1 MIRLWYHHPNEQR
14 TLPAGARQTAGFARV
29 FPSCREVVMNKDQT
43 ENSALV
49 DEVSVELDELRR
61 AGDHPDEAVALQFG
75 PNRTDLRCLGILY
88 RRGRVT
94 AGELAEES
102 GLTPGAITTVLDRLE
117 RGGYANRVPDPAD
130 RRRVLVVSTVAT
142 REIGARIQGE
152 VELASRRLLEGREAA
167 ELTCIR
173 DFLRGTRSVYEA
185 QIAALTAE
193 GAPGAPPR
201 EGVKVE
207 LALELGGKDKPA
219 QSSAPLGSATAGRL
233 EFTKGAAKVS
243 LKGDP
248 SLADLYRASFV
259 GPVPEITVNGNTVVV
274 QQRRRFRPFDW
285 RAQSADFTLSTAV
298 PWDISLRGGMWK
310 LAADL
315 SALRVTGLEVTG
327 GASDIEIRLPAPAG
341 TVPVRVSGGASK
353 VTLLR
358 PRGTDARAEV
368 SGGASS
374 LAFDDQ
380 RLGAVGG
387 RTVLA
392 SGGFADAADRYEIRF
407 TGGASQVTVAT
418 Y

>member
-1 MIRLWYHHPNEQR
+1 
-14 TLPAGARQTAGFARV
+14 
-29 FPSCREVVMNKDQT
+29 MNKDQK
-43 ENSALV
+43 ESAALL
-49 DEVSVELDELRR
+49 DEVGVELDELRR
-61 AGDHPDEAVALQFG
+61 AGDQLDEAVALQFG
-75 PNRTDLRCLGILY
+75 LNRTDLRCLGILY

-117 RGGYANRVPDPAD
+117 KGGYANRVPDPAD
-130 RRRVLVVSTVAT
+130 RRRVIVVSTAAT

-152 VELASRRLLEGREAA
+152 VELASRRLLEDREAA

-201 EGVKVE
+201 EGGVKVE
-207 LALELGGKDKPA
+207 LAFEIGGKDRPA
-219 QSSAPLGSATAGRL
+219 QSSAPLGSASAGRL

-243 LKGDP
+243 LMGDP
-248 SLADLYRASFV
+248 SLTDLYRASFV
-259 GPVPEITVNGNTVVV
+259 GPVPEISVNGGTVVV

-310 LAADL
+310 LVADL
-315 SALRVTGLEVTG
+315 SELRVTSLEVAG
-327 GASDIEIRLPAPAG
+327 GASDIEIRLPAPKG

-358 PRGTDARAEV
+358 PSGSEARAEV
-368 SGGASS
+368 AGGASQ
-374 LAFDDQ
+374 LIFDDQ

-418 Y
+418 H

>member
-1 MIRLWYHHPNEQR
+1 MNEDK
-14 TLPAGARQTAGFARV
+14 TDSA
-29 FPSCREVVMNKDQT
+29 
-43 ENSALV
+43 ALV
-49 DEVSVELDELRR
+49 DDVGVELDELRR
-61 AGDHPDEAVALQFG
+61 AGDQLDEAVALQFG
-75 PNRTDLRCLGILY
+75 LNRTDLRCLGILY

-142 REIGARIQGE
+142 REIGARVQGE
-152 VELASRRLLEGREAA
+152 VELASRGLLEGRDAA

-201 EGVKVE
+201 EGGVKVA
-207 LALELGGKDKPA
+207 LALDGGKDRPA
-219 QSSAPLGSATAGRL
+219 QSSAPLGSASAGRL
-233 EFTKGAAKVS
+233 EFTKGAAKIS

-248 SLADLYRASFV
+248 ALTDLYQASFV

-315 SALRVTGLEVTG
+315 TALRVTSLEVTG
-327 GASDIEIRLPAPAG
+327 GASDIEVRLPAPAG

-358 PRGTDARAEV
+358 PRGSEARAEV
-368 SGGASS
+368 AGGASQ
-374 LAFDDQ
+374 LIFDDQ
-380 RLGAVGG
+380 RLGAIGG

-392 SGGFADAADRYEIRF
+392 SGGFVDAADRYEIRF
-407 TGGASQVTVAT
+407 TGGANQATVAT

>member
-1 MIRLWYHHPNEQR
+1 MSK
-14 TLPAGARQTAGFARV
+14 RQTDSA
-29 FPSCREVVMNKDQT
+29 
-43 ENSALV
+43 ALV
-49 DEVSVELDELRR
+49 DEVGVELDELRR
-61 AGDHPDEAVALQFG
+61 AGDQLDEAVALQFG
-75 PNRTDLRCLGILY
+75 LNRTDLRCLGILY
-88 RRGRVT
+88 RCGRVT

-152 VELASRRLLEGREAA
+152 VDLASRRLLEGREAA

-193 GAPGAPPR
+193 SAPGAPPR
-201 EGVKVE
+201 EGGVKVE
-207 LALELGGKDKPA
+207 LALELGGKDRPA
-219 QSSAPLGSATAGRL
+219 QSSAPLGSASAGRL
-233 EFTKGAAKVS
+233 EFTKGAAMVG

-248 SLADLYRASFV
+248 ALTDLYQASFV
-259 GPVPEITVNGNTVVV
+259 GPVPEITVTGGTVVV

-315 SALRVTGLEVTG
+315 TALRVTSLEVTG
-327 GASDIEIRLPAPAG
+327 GASDIEVRLPAPEG

-358 PRGTDARAEV
+358 PRGTEARAEV
-368 SGGASS
+368 AGGASQ
-374 LAFDDQ
+374 LVFDDQ
-380 RLGAVGG
+380 RLGGVGG

-407 TGGASQVTVAT
+407 TGGASQVTVST
-418 Y
+418 T

>member
-1 MIRLWYHHPNEQR
+1 MHD
-14 TLPAGARQTAGFARV
+14 
-29 FPSCREVVMNKDQT
+29 DQLD
-43 ENSALV
+43 SAALV
-49 DEVSVELDELRR
+49 DEVGLELDELRR
-61 AGDHPDEAVALQFG
+61 AGDQLDEAVALQFG
-75 PNRTDLRCLGILY
+75 LNRTDLRCLGILY

-117 RGGYANRVPDPAD
+117 KGGYANRVADPAD

-167 ELTCIR
+167 ELTCIL

-201 EGVKVE
+201 EGGVKV
-207 LALELGGKDKPA
+207 ALVLGLGGKDGPA
-219 QSSAPLGSATAGRL
+219 QSSAPLGGASAGRL

-248 SLADLYRASFV
+248 SLTDLYQASFV

-285 RAQSADFTLSTAV
+285 RAQSADFTLSAAV

-315 SALRVTGLEVTG
+315 TALRVTGLEVTG
-327 GASDIEIRLPAPAG
+327 GASDIEIRLPAPTGA
-341 TVPVRVSGGASK
+341 VSVRVSGGASK

-358 PRGTDARAEV
+358 PRGTEARAEV

-380 RLGAVGG
+380 KLGAVGG

-407 TGGASQVTVAT
+407 NGGASQVTVGT
-418 Y
+418 I

>member
-1 MIRLWYHHPNEQR
+1 M
-14 TLPAGARQTAGFARV
+14 T
-29 FPSCREVVMNKDQT
+29 KDQT
-43 ENSALV
+43 KSAALV
-49 DEVSVELDELRR
+49 DEVGVELDELRR
-61 AGDHPDEAVALQFG
+61 AGDQLDEAVALQFG
-75 PNRTDLRCLGILY
+75 LNRTDLRCLGILY

-94 AGELAEES
+94 AGELSEES

-201 EGVKVE
+201 EGGVKVE
-207 LALELGGKDKPA
+207 LALELGGKDRPA
-219 QSSAPLGSATAGRL
+219 QSSAPLGSASAGRL
-233 EFTKGAAKVS
+233 EFTKGAAKVG

-248 SLADLYRASFV
+248 ALSDLYQASFV
-259 GPVPEITVNGNTVVV
+259 GPVPEITVIDGSVIV

-298 PWDISLRGGMWK
+298 PWDIALRGGMWK

-315 SALRVTGLEVTG
+315 STLRVTSLEVTG
-327 GASDIEIRLPAPAG
+327 GASDIEIRLSAPAG
-341 TVPVRVSGGASK
+341 AVPVRVSGGASK
-353 VTLLR
+353 VRLLR
-358 PRGTDARAEV
+358 PRGTEARAEV
-368 SGGASS
+368 TGGASS

-407 TGGASQVTVAT
+407 TGGASQVTVGT

>member
-1 MIRLWYHHPNEQR
+1 MSKHQSD
-14 TLPAGARQTAGFARV
+14 T
-29 FPSCREVVMNKDQT
+29 
-43 ENSALV
+43 ALV
-49 DEVSVELDELRR
+49 DEVGIELDELRR
-61 AGDHPDEAVALQFG
+61 AGDQLDEAVALQFG
-75 PNRTDLRCLGILY
+75 LNRTDLRCLGILY

-193 GAPGAPPR
+193 SAPGAPPR
-201 EGVKVE
+201 EGGVKVE
-207 LALELGGKDKPA
+207 LALELGGKDRPA
-219 QSSAPLGSATAGRL
+219 QSSAPLGSASAGRL

-243 LKGDP
+243 IKGDP
-248 SLADLYRASFV
+248 AVSDLYQARFV
-259 GPVPEITVNGNTVVV
+259 GPVPEITVIGGSVVV

-285 RAQSADFTLSTAV
+285 RAQSADFSLSTAV
-298 PWDISLRGGMWK
+298 PWDIALRGGMWK

-315 SALRVTGLEVTG
+315 RALSVTSLEVTG
-327 GASDIEIRLPAPAG
+327 GASDIEVRLPAPAG

-353 VTLLR
+353 VTVLR
-358 PRGTDARAEV
+358 PRGTEARAEV

-380 RLGAVGG
+380 KLGAVGG

-392 SGGFADAADRYEIRF
+392 SGGFADASDRYEIRF
-407 TGGASQVTVAT
+407 TGGASQVTVGT
-418 Y
+418 F

>member
-1 MIRLWYHHPNEQR
+1 MHE
-14 TLPAGARQTAGFARV
+14 
-29 FPSCREVVMNKDQT
+29 DQT
-43 ENSALV
+43 DKAALV
-49 DEVSVELDELRR
+49 DEVGVELDELRR
-61 AGDHPDEAVALQFG
+61 AGDQLDEAVALQFG
-75 PNRTDLRCLGILY
+75 LNRTDLRCLGILY

-152 VELASRRLLEGREAA
+152 VELASRRLLEGREAV

-173 DFLRGTRSVYEA
+173 DFLRGTRGVYEA

-201 EGVKVE
+201 EGGVKVALE
-207 LALELGGKDKPA
+207 LELGGKDGPA
-219 QSSAPLGSATAGRL
+219 QSSAPLGGASAGRL

-243 LKGDP
+243 LRGDP
-248 SLADLYRASFV
+248 ALSDLYRASFV

-298 PWDISLRGGMWK
+298 PWDIALRGGMWK

-315 SALRVTGLEVTG
+315 TPLRVTSLEVTG
-327 GASDIEIRLPAPAG
+327 GASDIEIRLPAPEG

-358 PRGTDARAEV
+358 PRGCEARAEV
-368 SGGASS
+368 AGGASQ
-374 LAFDDQ
+374 LVFDDQ
-380 RLGAVGG
+380 RLGAIGG

-407 TGGASQVTVAT
+407 TGGASQVTVGT
-418 Y
+418 S

>member
-1 MIRLWYHHPNEQR
+1 
-14 TLPAGARQTAGFARV
+14 
-29 FPSCREVVMNKDQT
+29 
-43 ENSALV
+43 
-49 DEVSVELDELRR
+49 
-61 AGDHPDEAVALQFG
+61 
-75 PNRTDLRCLGILY
+75 
-88 RRGRVT
+88 
-94 AGELAEES
+94 
-102 GLTPGAITTVLDRLE
+102 
-117 RGGYANRVPDPAD
+117 
-130 RRRVLVVSTVAT
+130 VVSTVAT

-152 VELASRRLLEGREAA
+152 VELATRRLLEGREAA
-167 ELTCIR
+167 DLTCIR
-173 DFLRGTRSVYEA
+173 DFLRGTRGVYES

-201 EGVKVE
+201 EAGATVAP
-207 LALELGGKDKPA
+207 ALEADGKDGPA
-219 QSSAPLGSATAGRL
+219 QSSAPLGGATAGRL

-248 SLADLYRASFV
+248 ALGDLYQARFV
-259 GPVPEITVNGNTVVV
+259 GPVPEITVGGGTVVV

-285 RAQSADFTLSTAV
+285 RGQSADFALSTAV

-315 SALRVTGLEVTG
+315 TALRVTSLEVTG

-358 PRGTDARAEV
+358 PRGSEARAEV
-368 SGGASS
+368 AGGASQ
-374 LAFDDQ
+374 LAFDGQ

-418 Y
+418 L